1 MMIFD
6 HTTDPHYIQKR
17 KELSSSFFKS
27 KLLGICEIIK
37 EMTLKEIK
45 KLQESPN
52 LDNFDV
58 TDFTMSLQSRIIINI
73 LVGKGYSQRTVRW
86 ENDDGSFSEQGIV
99 FCISKIMAIAMTRT
113 QLPINVLFPEL
124 TGYFIHASD
133 RRYKRNVDSLRGVM
147 QSIIDDRRK
156 GSAKSFTGEDNDTL
170 SVLLSSSS
178 YEGRDELIKDELFG
192 FFLAGMKTVQI
203 TTTNL
208 IYYLTKHDDIRA
220 KLMKEILPVVD
231 AAKNDI

>member
-1 MMIFD
+1 
-6 HTTDPHYIQKR
+6 
-17 KELSSSFFKS
+17 
-27 KLLGICEIIK
+27 
-37 EMTLKEIK
+37 
-45 KLQESPN
+45 
-52 LDNFDV
+52 
-58 TDFTMSLQSRIIINI
+58 
-73 LVGKGYSQRTVRW
+73 
-86 ENDDGSFSEQGIV
+86 
-99 FCISKIMAIAMTRT
+99 
-113 QLPINVLFPEL
+113 
-124 TGYFIHASD
+124 
-133 RRYKRNVDSLRGVM
+133 M

-170 SVLLSSSS
+170 SVLLSSSA